1 MTTIKIMKDQ
11 PRTSIN
17 HFLPFDTRD
26 RKNKRRKA
34 CRESINVLTTILIDV
49 TVKI

>member
-1 MTTIKIMKDQ
+1 MATTRAIKDH

-17 HFLPFDTRD
+17 HLLPFHRRD

-34 CRESINVLTTILIDV
+34 CRESIKVLATSLIDV
-49 TVKI
+49 AVRI